1 MKLEFAYF
9 DFTNAG
15 QSKNAYRGLGEC
27 ALNFST
33 THDYSVERVGE
44 NRHYK
49 ITCAEKPKN
58 NRMPKDFWGKN
69 IYNITALVGD
79 NGSGKST
86 ILHNL
91 IRCLL
96 KAWQDDL
103 ESELR
108 PGVPFCIVYIDKNGK
123 HSFYCGNAEFKYESK
138 GDDNIDLHIQCK
150 YPSDFYALKCMLMD
164 NTITL
169 SSREFDNQTFRFSP
183 GEFKDR
189 NPNFDAFE
197 QEKQLFNKS
206 LSASIRS
213 NCFFSCMK
221 ADGSTVGNHDYKPE
235 DYLDMHLRYES
246 YQELRFILKRD
257 RYKMLKDLK
266 ADGYPVPLPDNVVV
280 YIGGL
285 NSNLMWLID
294 DTAKQL
300 LDWLS
305 HIGSIGLLVANI
317 VLRMF
322 VNYRENGKGLIALW
336 RNEVKKLSKE
346 EDNSIQKFK
355 EILDK
360 SLGIRLMH
368 TPHYEL
374 IDLIVKHGSYFNAQN
389 EHSVFSP
396 MASINLQSIF
406 DDEDRYKIFA
416 DFLDRYRSIVEGEY
430 FLTFG
435 FGLSSGEKNIL
446 KMLTQFEYIIDGK
459 RFQGD
464 SARGED
470 RIINRLQWRGEIECD
485 TLFLFFDEADLT
497 YHPEWQRSFVSILS
511 AVLPKMFGEYI
522 SDIQVI
528 LATHSPL
535 MLSDFPDASSIYLK
549 RGAGGLVRCENSG
562 NTSTFAQN
570 LYFILRDGFFLKD
583 TIGEFAKNKIN
594 EVAEWC
600 WQVVEMDALR
610 EKLNA
615 CGFDYRKYKDEMKKL
630 YDSIIKSKN
639 LAYEEWLGYFKDK
652 DKLKSF
658 FNEREA
664 EFEQKRQIVRL
675 LPDGLIKGKLISDIE
690 KTEEVFLR
698 YGIRNKEKLKERKE
712 WLEKELEKIKNMKGI
727 LD

>member
-9 DFTNAG
+9 DFTNAD

-33 THDYSVERVGE
+33 THDYSVKWDEEKRS
-44 NRHYK
+44 YM

-58 NRMPKDFWGKN
+58 NRIPKDFWGN
-69 IYNITALVGD
+69 DIYNITALVGD

-96 KAWQDDL
+96 QAMDGNEVK
-103 ESELR
+103 LR
-108 PGVPFCIVYIDKNGK
+108 PSFPFCIIYLDESDKP
-123 HSFYCGNAEFKYESK
+123 HSYCDKSSKFSGLDFVGNIE
-138 GDDNIDLHIQCK
+138 
-150 YPSDFYALKCMLMD
+150 YPGCFQKLKCMLID

-169 SSREFDNQTFRFSP
+169 SSSKFDNLVYKFCPRVSS
-183 GEFKDR
+183 D
-189 NPNFDAFE
+189 NNHDYSAFE
-197 QEKQLFNKS
+197 QKHQLFNKS
-206 LSASIRS
+206 LAASIRS
-213 NCFFSCMK
+213 NCYLSTMK
-221 ADGSTVGNHDYKPE
+221 DDGNTYRNSNVVQ
-235 DYLDMHLRYES
+235 YLNTHLNYES
-246 YQELRFILKRD
+246 YQELRFILNRKN
-257 RYKMLKDLK
+257 YEMLEELRN
-266 ADGYPVPLPDNVVV
+266 DGYHVPVPDEVDIYIYSLPTDVVNLANELN
-280 YIGGL
+280 YFDYPLKFLIG
-285 NSNLMWLID
+285 
-294 DTAKQL
+294 
-300 LDWLS
+300 
-305 HIGSIGLLVANI
+305 HI
-317 VLRMF
+317 
-322 VNYRENGKGLIALW
+322 
-336 RNEVKKLSKE
+336 KKRGRYDYDE
-346 EDNSIQKFK
+346 PQK
-355 EILDK
+355 
-360 SLGIRLMH
+360 
-368 TPHYEL
+368 L
-374 IDLIVKHGSYFNAQN
+374 IDLIIQNVDYFAVKDYNR
-389 EHSVFSP
+389 V
-396 MASINLQSIF
+396 SISLKGIF
-406 DDEDRYKIFA
+406 DDKPRYEFFSE
-416 DFLDRYRSIVEGEY
+416 FLDKYRSIVGGEY
-430 FLTFG
+430 FLTFS

-446 KMLTQFEYIIDGK
+446 KMLTQFNYVIDGK
-459 RFQGD
+459 RYSKD
-464 SARGED
+464 KERGED
-470 RIINRLQWRGEIECD
+470 RIINLLPGKGEVECD
-485 TLFLFFDEADLT
+485 TLVLFFDEADLT

-549 RGAGGLVRCENSG
+549 RGADGLVRCENSG

-570 LYFILRDGFFLKD
+570 LYFILRDGFFLND
-583 TIGEFAKNKIN
+583 SIGEFAKNKIN

-630 YDSIIKSKN
+630 YDSISKSKN
-639 LAYEEWLGYFKDK
+639 LAYKEWLGYFKDK

-658 FNEREA
+658 FDEREA

-690 KTEEVFLR
+690 RTEEVFLR
-698 YGIRNKEKLKERKE
+698 YGICNKEKLKERKE